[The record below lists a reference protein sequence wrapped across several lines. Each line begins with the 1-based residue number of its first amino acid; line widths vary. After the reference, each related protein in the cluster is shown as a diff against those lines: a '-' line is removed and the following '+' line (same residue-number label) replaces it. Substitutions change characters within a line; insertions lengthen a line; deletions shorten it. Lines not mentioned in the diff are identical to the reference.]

1 MAIPPPKPS
10 RRPLSLAPPETPAP
24 AERCY
29 WVVPGRLLAGAYPES
44 LKPEERGK
52 RVTALWRAGIRT
64 FVNLV
69 EDFEVSTT
77 GAPFIP
83 YQPTVEALA
92 RAEGERVRCVR
103 EPIPDFSI
111 TTDEGMRTILDII
124 DRSIEG
130 DHPVYVHCISG
141 MGRTGTV
148 VGCWLLRHGLAT
160 SDDVLA
166 VLAELRR
173 ADHERAGS
181 PSPEGP
187 SQVRMVL
194 GWQG

>member
-10 RRPLSLAPPETPAP
+10 RRPLRLAPPETPAP

-124 DRSIEG
+124 DRSMEG